1 MKTQNAAT
9 QNKNHNLSSVQLK
22 TFKKFERRLNE
33 KVPDYRIAWVRP
45 YKKNIIEIGLE
56 SQKKSATEEAFKLS
70 SWRLRWKTK
79 RMSLPFCVKSA
90 ERREQSAWREATPLC
105 APLLYRKK
113 ARPVALQ
120 LLDGPCR
127 FSLLI

>member
-1 MKTQNAAT
+1 MKTQHAAT

-56 SQKKSATEEAFKLS
+56 SQKKIGYRRGLQAVKLAVEVEDETGVIVI
-70 SWRLRWKTK
+70 LR
-79 RMSLPFCVKSA
+79 
-90 ERREQSAWREATPLC
+90 
-105 APLLYRKK
+105 
-113 ARPVALQ
+113 
-120 LLDGPCR
+120 
-127 FSLLI
+127 